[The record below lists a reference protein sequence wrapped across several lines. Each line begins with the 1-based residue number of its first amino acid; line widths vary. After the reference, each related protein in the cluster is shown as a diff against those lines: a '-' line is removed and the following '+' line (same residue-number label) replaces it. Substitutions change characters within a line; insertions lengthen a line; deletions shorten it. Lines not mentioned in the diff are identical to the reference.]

1 MRNTNIKSRFKHNRN
16 LRFVFRAGRTDRIEL
31 ESITHSDSIAATM
44 HKSHWEVSLIKLVI
58 FHIYSISLTGKS
70 DAKDP

>member
-31 ESITHSDSIAATM
+31 ESITHSYSIAATM
-44 HKSHWEVSLIKLVI
+44 HKSHQVSYLPYI
-58 FHIYSISLTGKS
+58 
-70 DAKDP
+70 